1 MAITHEVEP
10 SEQHETI
17 RQTVQ
22 EVEERLAVML
32 GVPVPTKAVCTVY
45 GHRHTRE
52 QICIHALT
60 HIRTCASDC
69 GETGKHAANELGKGS
84 HRIFDD

>member
-17 RQTVQ
+17 RQIVQ

-45 GHRHTRE
+45 AHRHTRE

-60 HIRTCASDC
+60 HACMHYTWIHIRTCAYVFLCIS
-69 GETGKHAANELGKGS
+69 LYV
-84 HRIFDD
+84 